1 MHNAANAP
9 TQEEGVL
16 KWTPQT
22 LWLYPVMSLVAG
34 FLGGFLGI
42 GGGIIMGPM
51 LIELGMTNEANQAT
65 TAMFVFLSSSLATI
79 QFIVLGKTMP
89 QFVFWFTTWVV
100 LSTFVGQTLI
110 DYILRKYQRSSLIVL
125 SVAGIIAGSLVMM
138 SVIGIS
144 EVYNDIQRGAVMGLK
159 PHQLCEG

>member
-16 KWTPQT
+16 QWTQT
-22 LWLYPVMSLVAG
+22 NLWLYPLMSTVAG

-65 TAMFVFLSSSLATI
+65 TATFVFLSSSLATI

-89 QFVFWFTTWVV
+89 QYVVWFTVWVV
-100 LSTFVGQTLI
+100 LATFVGQTLI
-110 DYILRKYQRSSLIVL
+110 DWALKKWQRS
-125 SVAGIIAGSLVMM
+125 
-138 SVIGIS
+138 
-144 EVYNDIQRGAVMGLK
+144 
-159 PHQLCEG
+159 P

>member
-1 MHNAANAP
+1 MMIICLGFTFVGAKIMSGASTAE
-9 TQEEGVL
+9 TQMEGVL
-16 KWTPQT
+16 QWSKTN

-65 TAMFVFLSSSLATI
+65 TATFVFLSSSLATI

-89 QFVFWFTTWVV
+89 QYVFWFTTWVV
-100 LSTFVGQTLI
+100 LSTFIGQTLI
-110 DYILRKYQRSSLIVL
+110 DYVLRRYQRSSLIV
-125 SVAGIIAGSLVMM
+125 
-138 SVIGIS
+138 
-144 EVYNDIQRGAVMGLK
+144 
-159 PHQLCEG
+159 

>member
-1 MHNAANAP
+1 
-9 TQEEGVL
+9 
-16 KWTPQT
+16 
-22 LWLYPVMSLVAG
+22 
-34 FLGGFLGI
+34 
-42 GGGIIMGPM
+42 MGA
-51 LIELGMTNEANQAT
+51 EANQAT

-138 SVIGIS
+138 TLIGAMDL
-144 EVYNDIQRGAVMGLK
+144 VTDIMRGADMGFK
-159 PHQLCEG
+159 